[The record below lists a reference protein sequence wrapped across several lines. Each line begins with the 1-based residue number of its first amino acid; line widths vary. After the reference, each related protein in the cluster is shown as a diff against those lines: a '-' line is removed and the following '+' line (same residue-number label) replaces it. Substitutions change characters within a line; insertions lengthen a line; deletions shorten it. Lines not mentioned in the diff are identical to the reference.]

1 MSFNVI
7 WSEHFSLSHLAWEL
21 SGSTGWGKDN
31 VNRLKQTMGIF
42 LSIKKIFYYFGE
54 RQSRNDFVISKIISA
69 NFVSGNWILT

>member
-7 WSEHFSLSHLAWEL
+7 WSEHFSLSHFAWEL
-21 SGSTGWGKDN
+21 SGSTGCGNDN
-31 VNRLKQTMGIF
+31 VNRLKQTMGII
-42 LSIKKIFYYFGE
+42 LSINKIFYYFGE